1 MEYESL
7 VNNSTL
13 RSFIKVMIDSG
24 IVILAVIL
32 PFILKYEFDWRVNFR
47 QLFAP
52 LYLLLFLI
60 GYFILHLQNYSWRYF
75 NQQDILEIFIL
86 NIFTGILF
94 FILAVILEFRYTKSI
109 LPVTLVFSTFM
120 QILVRVFYS
129 QWNYYG
135 VREKEN
141 TREDILVYGAG
152 EAGSILAKEFTH
164 NKNFPY
170 NIVGFIDDDPAKM
183 GTYIYEIKVLANAE
197 HLEEILRKKNIK
209 KIIVALPSV
218 KDIVLKKIL
227 KRIENIPEIEV
238 KIFGMV
244 SDILQRDIEGQ
255 IRDVQI
261 EDLLGR
267 KQVVIHD
274 RAINSFLEGK
284 VIFITGGAG
293 SIGSELSRQIAK
305 YNPRTLVNIDMN
317 ENNLYLL
324 ELELKRKYPY
334 LHLVSE
340 MCSIRDFDKLQ
351 KLFIEYKPNILFHA
365 AAHKHVPLMEH
376 NPEEAIKNNVF
387 GTKNVAE
394 CVGKYGVETMVLI
407 STDKAVNP
415 TSFMG
420 ATKRMCELI
429 VQESGK
435 KYPSTKYCA
444 VRFGNV
450 LGSNGSVIPIF
461 KQLIREGKNL
471 IVTHKDINRY
481 FMTVSEAAQLVIEAG
496 SFGKGG
502 EIFILDMG
510 EPVKIYDL
518 AKDMIRLSGAK
529 VGIDIIGLRP
539 GEKLYEELLY
549 DVNKAVKTENN
560 KIFITQVEA
569 NEIEISSY
577 YSRLQKV
584 AYQKDVTELKALVK
598 EIVKEYRESV

>member
-1 MEYESL
+1 MK
-7 VNNSTL
+7 NSIL

-94 FILAVILEFRYTKSI
+94 FILTVILEFRYTKSI

>member
-1 MEYESL
+1 
-7 VNNSTL
+7 
-13 RSFIKVMIDSG
+13 MIDSG

-94 FILAVILEFRYTKSI
+94 FILTVILEFRYTKSI

-129 QWNYYG
+129 QWNYYE

>member
-1 MEYESL
+1 
-7 VNNSTL
+7 
-13 RSFIKVMIDSG
+13 MIDSG

-86 NIFTGILF
+86 NMFTGILF

>member
-1 MEYESL
+1 
-7 VNNSTL
+7 
-13 RSFIKVMIDSG
+13 MIDSG

>member
-1 MEYESL
+1 MK
-7 VNNSTL
+7 NSTL

-197 HLEEILRKKNIK
+197 NLEEILRKKNIK

>member
-1 MEYESL
+1 MK
-7 VNNSTL
+7 NSTL

>member
-1 MEYESL
+1 
-7 VNNSTL
+7 
-13 RSFIKVMIDSG
+13 MIDSG

-94 FILAVILEFRYTKSI
+94 FILTVILEFRYTKSI

>member
-1 MEYESL
+1 
-7 VNNSTL
+7 
-13 RSFIKVMIDSG
+13 MIDSG

-197 HLEEILRKKNIK
+197 NLEEILRKKNIK

>member
-1 MEYESL
+1 MK
-7 VNNSTL
+7 NSTL

-94 FILAVILEFRYTKSI
+94 FILTVILEFRYTKSI

-129 QWNYYG
+129 QWNYYE

>member
-1 MEYESL
+1 MK
-7 VNNSTL
+7 NSTL

-183 GTYIYEIKVLANAE
+183 GTYIYEIKVLANAD

>member
-1 MEYESL
+1 
-7 VNNSTL
+7 
-13 RSFIKVMIDSG
+13 
-24 IVILAVIL
+24 
-32 PFILKYEFDWRVNFR
+32 
-47 QLFAP
+47 
-52 LYLLLFLI
+52 
-60 GYFILHLQNYSWRYF
+60 
-75 NQQDILEIFIL
+75 
-86 NIFTGILF
+86 
-94 FILAVILEFRYTKSI
+94 
-109 LPVTLVFSTFM
+109 M

-435 KYPSTKYCA
+435 
-444 VRFGNV
+444 NIHLLNIV
-450 LGSNGSVIPIF
+450 LFV
-461 KQLIREGKNL
+461 LEMYWEVMVL
-471 IVTHKDINRY
+471 
-481 FMTVSEAAQLVIEAG
+481 
-496 SFGKGG
+496 
-502 EIFILDMG
+502 
-510 EPVKIYDL
+510 
-518 AKDMIRLSGAK
+518 
-529 VGIDIIGLRP
+529 
-539 GEKLYEELLY
+539 
-549 DVNKAVKTENN
+549 
-560 KIFITQVEA
+560 
-569 NEIEISSY
+569 
-577 YSRLQKV
+577 
-584 AYQKDVTELKALVK
+584 
-598 EIVKEYRESV
+598 

>member
-1 MEYESL
+1 MK
-7 VNNSTL
+7 NSTL

-94 FILAVILEFRYTKSI
+94 FILTVILEFRYTKSI

-340 MCSIRDFDKLQ
+340 ICSIRDFDKLQ

>member
-1 MEYESL
+1 MK
-7 VNNSTL
+7 NSTL

-94 FILAVILEFRYTKSI
+94 FILTVILEFRYTKSI

>member
-1 MEYESL
+1 
-7 VNNSTL
+7 
-13 RSFIKVMIDSG
+13 MIDSV

-32 PFILKYEFDWRVNFR
+32 PFILKYEFDWRINFR
-47 QLFAP
+47 QLFVL
-52 LYLLLFLI
+52 LYLFLFLI
-60 GYFILHLQNYSWRYF
+60 GYFILHFQNYSWKYS
-75 NQQDILEIFIL
+75 NYQDILEIFIL

-94 FILAVILEFRYTKSI
+94 FILAVMLEFRYTKTT

-129 QWNYYG
+129 QWNYYR
-135 VREKEN
+135 VRDKES
-141 TREDILVYGAG
+141 TKEDILVYGAG
-152 EAGSILAKEFTH
+152 EAGTILAKEFTY

-227 KRIENIPEIEV
+227 KRIENVPEIEV

>member
-1 MEYESL
+1 MK
-7 VNNSTL
+7 NSIL

-86 NIFTGILF
+86 NMFTGILF